1 MGNRL
6 IYKRSRM
13 AAKLLECLAV
23 DGNYSKARIGAL
35 LLAIFSIAYFIWLIV
50 LTVNMSK
57 IDCKEKPNSD
67 STGWSIISE
76 TKPTCGSTPMD
87 RSGNVKDKAECD
99 KKASE
104 NNATRFIW
112 FAHSEKKGKKPYCAL
127 FKTCLVS
134 ESKFSSIAAGT
145 TFMKDANGEFN
156 VIVGKMDRERCAEKE
171 NNRILQEPDVF
182 YQECTERAIKEDAK
196 FMMYAEAFTLK
207 TKDGK
212 AEKHKS
218 LCELYKECT
227 LEKLTN
233 KEDTKTFVQP
243 FTI

>member
-1 MGNRL
+1 MGNRI

-112 FAHSEKKGKKPYCAL
+112 FAHSEKRGKSRIVHFLK
-127 FKTCLVS
+127 LVLS
-134 ESKFSSIAAGT
+134 
-145 TFMKDANGEFN
+145 ANQNFL
-156 VIVGKMDRERCAEKE
+156 V
-171 NNRILQEPDVF
+171 LQ
-182 YQECTERAIKEDAK
+182 QEQ
-196 FMMYAEAFTLK
+196 
-207 TKDGK
+207 
-212 AEKHKS
+212 HS
-218 LCELYKECT
+218 
-227 LEKLTN
+227 
-233 KEDTKTFVQP
+233 
-243 FTI
+243 